1 MSRGGLLACLPV
13 LVLQGRGVRRR
24 VEQLPVATGTSGR
37 TAEPG
42 GPHEEPIRIVVLG
55 DSVAAGVGVAD
66 HRYSMAG
73 RLAERLHQA
82 TGRGV
87 AWQVEARSGADSS
100 EVAAL
105 ARRSIDLELA
115 DLVVISVGV
124 NDVKGLRSDAA
135 FASGLRALLEH
146 SVRTAPRARVILL
159 GLPPM
164 ERFPALPRPLADLLG
179 ARARRLDRV
188 GARVAAEFP
197 GVIRV
202 PLALGSMAESVRP
215 FAGDGFHP
223 SAELHDLI
231 ARDVAVRLG
240 SLDRSERTEN
250 E

>member
-1 MSRGGLLACLPV
+1 M
-13 LVLQGRGVRRR
+13 
-24 VEQLPVATGTSGR
+24 
-37 TAEPG
+37 
-42 GPHEEPIRIVVLG
+42 LG

-66 HRYSMAG
+66 HRDSMAG
-73 RLAERLHQA
+73 RLAERLYQR
-82 TGRGV
+82 TGRCV
-87 AWQVEARSGADSS
+87 VWQVDARSGAESS

-105 ARRSIDLELA
+105 ARRSPDLELA

-124 NDVKGLRSDAA
+124 NDVKNLRSDTAY
-135 FASGLRALLEH
+135 ASGLQTLLEH
-146 SVRTAPRARVILL
+146 VRSASRASIILL

-202 PLALGSMAESVRP
+202 PLALGSIAEVVRP

-223 SAELHDLI
+223 SAELHDHI
-231 ARDVAVRLG
+231 ARDVASRLG
-240 SLDRSERTEN
+240 SFGTSQRTEN